1 MFFDYI
7 DNDYL
12 QKGDDWHTE
21 EPQHPDLSIL
31 IKDKRNFLIE
41 EQNNN

>member
-12 QKGDDWHTE
+12 QKGDDWHKE
-21 EPQHPDLSIL
+21 ELKHPDLSIL
-31 IKDKRNFLIE
+31 IEDNRKFL
-41 EQNNN
+41 NRRTK